1 MSEFQQIITDYSDLT
16 SKTDSELTGLI
27 TALDRALVT
36 YRANP
41 TDSNK
46 DSVITALY
54 PIAGVDR
61 DGKDY
66 GYYNRIRALNKRVR
80 AYLQKSSKKISNA
93 QDTLVNEERYDNRV
107 RPEESTV
114 SREVMYGV
122 FPKFRESSLPYI
134 LSAGVFMALMTIF
147 LVLQALGFNSQISLP
162 QALIGFF
169 VSPAGTV
176 SVPFYK
182 NPMVLGGLVAILGT
196 ALIIFIIMYFN
207 KKS

>member
-1 MSEFQQIITDYSDLT
+1 MSSEFQAIIRDYSNIQSPDASQFNLDQRIIDLDSMLSVYINSPDDNSKFAVKRELSRITDYYTNIRDLNT
-16 SKTDSELTGLI
+16 
-27 TALDRALVT
+27 
-36 YRANP
+36 
-41 TDSNK
+41 
-46 DSVITALY
+46 
-54 PIAGVDR
+54 
-61 DGKDY
+61 
-66 GYYNRIRALNKRVR
+66 RVR
-80 AYLQKSSKKISNA
+80 TYLNKSSKKISNA
-93 QDTLVNEERYDNRV
+93 HDTLVNEERYDNRV

-122 FPKFRESSLPYI
+122 FPKFRKSTLPYV
-134 LSAGVFMALMTIF
+134 LSAGVFMALLTIF
-147 LVLQALGFNSQISLP
+147 LVLQALGFSGQVTLP
-162 QALIGFF
+162 QALLAFF